1 MAISTFF
8 MLLIGTIILAVLV
21 RMFWV
26 EILVIGYA
34 LYILGSLIFYSLIV
48 AIIWAVV
55 VTGSSE
61 GFGLLWLYVFLLFA
75 TILTVYI
82 LIVCDI
88 AEMVI
93 DFFRRKF
100 N

>member
-8 MLLIGTIILAVLV
+8 MLLIGTIILALLV

-26 EILVIGYA
+26 EILVVGYA

-48 AIIWAVV
+48 AIIWAVL

-75 TILTVYI
+75 TILTVYV

>member
-8 MLLIGTIILAVLV
+8 MLLISTIILALLV

-26 EILVIGYA
+26 EILVIGYT

-75 TILTVYI
+75 TILTVYV

-88 AEMVI
+88 AEMII
-93 DFFRRKF
+93 DFFRRKL

>member
-8 MLLIGTIILAVLV
+8 MLLIGTIILALLV

-75 TILTVYI
+75 TILSVYI

-88 AEMVI
+88 AEMLI

>member
-8 MLLIGTIILAVLV
+8 MLLIGTIILALLV

-26 EILVIGYA
+26 EILVIGYT

-75 TILTVYI
+75 TILIVYV

>member
-8 MLLIGTIILAVLV
+8 MLLIGTIILALLV

-34 LYILGSLIFYSLIV
+34 LYILGSLFFYSLVV

-75 TILTVYI
+75 TILTVYV

-88 AEMVI
+88 AEMII
-93 DFFRRKF
+93 DFFRSKF

>member
-8 MLLIGTIILAVLV
+8 MLLIGTIILALLV

-26 EILVIGYA
+26 EILVIGYT

-75 TILTVYI
+75 TILTVYV

-88 AEMVI
+88 AEMII

>member
-8 MLLIGTIILAVLV
+8 MLLIGTIILALLV

-75 TILTVYI
+75 TILTVYV

>member
-8 MLLIGTIILAVLV
+8 MLLISKIILALLV

-26 EILVIGYA
+26 EILVIGYT

-75 TILTVYI
+75 TILTVYV

-88 AEMVI
+88 AEMII
-93 DFFRRKF
+93 DFFRRKL

>member
-8 MLLIGTIILAVLV
+8 MLLIGTIILALLV

-48 AIIWAVV
+48 AIFWAVV

-75 TILTVYI
+75 IILTVYV

-93 DFFRRKF
+93 EFFRRKF

>member
-8 MLLIGTIILAVLV
+8 MLLIGTIILALLV

-34 LYILGSLIFYSLIV
+34 LYIFGSLFFYSLIV

-75 TILTVYI
+75 TILTVYV

-88 AEMVI
+88 AEMLI

>member
-8 MLLIGTIILAVLV
+8 MLLIGTIILALLV

-26 EILVIGYA
+26 EILVIGYT

-61 GFGLLWLYVFLLFA
+61 GFGILWLYVFLLFA
-75 TILTVYI
+75 TILTVYV

-88 AEMVI
+88 AEMII

>member
-1 MAISTFF
+1 MAFSTFF
-8 MLLIGTIILAVLV
+8 MLLIGTIILALLV

-26 EILVIGYA
+26 EILVIGYT

-75 TILTVYI
+75 TILTVYV

-88 AEMVI
+88 AEMII
-93 DFFRRKF
+93 DFFRSKF

>member
-8 MLLIGTIILAVLV
+8 MLLIGTIILALLV

>member
-1 MAISTFF
+1 MAFSTFF
-8 MLLIGTIILAVLV
+8 MLLIGTIILALLV

-26 EILVIGYA
+26 EILVIGYT

-75 TILTVYI
+75 TILTVYV

>member
-8 MLLIGTIILAVLV
+8 MLLIGTIILALLV

-26 EILVIGYA
+26 EILVIVYA

-48 AIIWAVV
+48 AIIWAVL

-75 TILTVYI
+75 TILTVYV

-88 AEMVI
+88 AEMII
-93 DFFRRKF
+93 DFFRSKF

>member
-75 TILTVYI
+75 TILTVYV

-88 AEMVI
+88 AEMII

-100 N
+100 I

>member
-8 MLLIGTIILAVLV
+8 MLLIGTIILALLV

-75 TILTVYI
+75 TILTVYV

-88 AEMVI
+88 AEMII

-100 N
+100 I

>member
-8 MLLIGTIILAVLV
+8 MLLIGTIILALLV

-26 EILVIGYA
+26 EILVVGYA

-48 AIIWAVV
+48 AIIWAVL

-75 TILTVYI
+75 TILTVYV

-88 AEMVI
+88 AEMII
-93 DFFRRKF
+93 DFFRRKL

>member
-8 MLLIGTIILAVLV
+8 MLLIGTIILALLV

-75 TILTVYI
+75 TILTVYV

-88 AEMVI
+88 AEMII
-93 DFFRRKF
+93 DFFRSKF

>member
-8 MLLIGTIILAVLV
+8 MLLIGTIILALLV

-26 EILVIGYA
+26 EILVIGYT

-75 TILTVYI
+75 TILTVYV

-88 AEMVI
+88 AEMII
-93 DFFRRKF
+93 DFFRRKL

>member
-8 MLLIGTIILAVLV
+8 MLLIGTIILALLV

-75 TILTVYI
+75 TILTVYV

-88 AEMVI
+88 AEMII